1 MMSYFSERSE
11 FSKNILTLVSGTAIS
26 QAIVLALSPVI
37 SRMYTPFEFGVF
49 GTYMSI
55 VSAIAIFS
63 AGRYELAIVL
73 PEKDEEAINLFAIAF
88 LINIL
93 VSICSFIISLVV
105 ILFFSVK
112 FQLSENIIFWL
123 YFLPLFVFSI
133 GCYQIL
139 SNWANRKKNY
149 KSISYYR
156 ISNSMIT
163 ASTNIGLGVLKSGST
178 GLLMGNLLGN
188 ILSVF
193 VFWGSLFSEIR
204 SLSKYV
210 NLKRISDVASQ
221 YKKFPL
227 TNSFQ
232 AASDIFQINGVIYF
246 ISYFFSQAVVGSFSY
261 TIRVLQAPMNFIGG
275 AIAQVF
281 YQEASSLKN
290 QNKDISG
297 LLSSTMKKSALIG
310 LPVPVI
316 LMLFGPEIF
325 AFVFGEQWKEAG
337 EYARILS
344 PWFLFDFIRATVSQ
358 VVFVTGSQS
367 RLLLFSLIG
376 NGIVILSML
385 YGGMISHDVRQG
397 FILFSALQSLLTIYI
412 LFWFL
417 RLTRS
422 KQ

>member
-1 MMSYFSERSE
+1 MSYFSKRSE

-37 SRMYTPFEFGVF
+37 SRLYTPYEFGIF

-73 PEKDEEAINLFAIAF
+73 PEKDEDAINLFAIAF
-88 LINIL
+88 IINIL
-93 VSICSFIISLVV
+93 VSVCSFIISLII
-105 ILFFSVK
+105 ILFFSAQL
-112 FQLSENIIFWL
+112 QLSENIIFWL
-123 YFLPLFVFSI
+123 YFLPLFVFFI
-133 GCYQIL
+133 GCYQVL

-156 ISNSMIT
+156 VSNSLIT
-163 ASTNIGLGVLKSGST
+163 STANIGLGALKTGSA
-178 GLLMGNLLGN
+178 GLFIGNLLGN

-193 VFWGSLFSEIR
+193 VFWGTLFSEIR
-204 SLSKYV
+204 SLSKFV
-210 NLKRISDVASQ
+210 SRKKMSDIAKL

-246 ISYFFSQAVVGSFSY
+246 ISYFFSQTVVGSFSY
-261 TIRVLQAPMNFIGG
+261 TIRILQAPMNFIGG
-275 AIAQVF
+275 SIAQVF

-290 QNKDISG
+290 QNKEISS
-297 LLSSTMKKSALIG
+297 LVSSTMQKSALIA

-325 AFVFGEQWKEAG
+325 AFVFGEQWREAG

-358 VVFVTGSQS
+358 VVFVTGTQS
-367 RLLLFSLIG
+367 RLLQFSLIG
-376 NGIVILSML
+376 NAIVILAML
-385 YGGMISHDVRQG
+385 YGGMISHDVHRG
-397 FILFSALQSLLTIYI
+397 FILFSALQSLLTLYI

-417 RLTRS
+417 RIART